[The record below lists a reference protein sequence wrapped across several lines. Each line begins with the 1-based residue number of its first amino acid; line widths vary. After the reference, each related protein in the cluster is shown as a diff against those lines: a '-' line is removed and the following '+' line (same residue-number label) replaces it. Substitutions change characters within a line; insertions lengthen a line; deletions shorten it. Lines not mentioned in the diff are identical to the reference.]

1 MYQAII
7 IDDETLFL
15 RHLET
20 NVPWA
25 RYRTHIQRAFS
36 SSQLALDYLKANPA
50 IDILFTDIK
59 MPGVNG
65 IELIRALPIAV
76 KQRAFIIA
84 LSGYEEYALVREA
97 FLAGAS
103 DYLLKVD
110 INTPAFES
118 TMQQMLGFLDSRAK
132 TAAGMDAPPEEN
144 TVENIK
150 RYIQENLSQPLAL
163 SDLAAHF
170 GFSPGYLSQ
179 LFSHASEGT
188 LSDYIGQA
196 RIQKAQQLL
205 LQTDMPITKIAF
217 DVGFNS
223 PEHFSRTFKKYT
235 GASPRQYRQQDDE

>member
-36 SSQLALDYLKANPA
+36 SSQLALDYLKVNPA

-110 INTPAFES
+110 TNTPAFES
-118 TMQQMLGFLDSRAK
+118 TMQLD
-132 TAAGMDAPPEEN
+132 T
-144 TVENIK
+144 
-150 RYIQENLSQPLAL
+150 
-163 SDLAAHF
+163 F
-170 GFSPGYLSQ
+170 
-179 LFSHASEGT
+179 
-188 LSDYIGQA
+188 IGQL
-196 RIQKAQQLL
+196 QKYGKTSTQIVFS
-205 LQTDMPITKIAF
+205 TH
-217 DVGFNS
+217 VG
-223 PEHFSRTFKKYT
+223 
-235 GASPRQYRQQDDE
+235 PRGVKPRE